1 LITLGSI
8 ASSDPTLVEHPIAAV
23 RPPDT
28 QSELICDFRIELF
41 LPTRRISSRAVRDR
55 ALVLQQFVE
64 GCALVGRNQPE
75 DVFENASALMMRL
88 CWFPI
93 TVPSGSWV
101 SDSYLAR

>member
-1 LITLGSI
+1 MVAVS
-8 ASSDPTLVEHPIAAV
+8 PT
-23 RPPDT
+23 DT

-55 ALVLQQFVE
+55 ALVLQHFVE